1 MTQVTKIDQKERFV
15 ELRAKGVSYDD
26 IVKEIGVSKPT
37 LIKWG
42 RELEL
47 EISNLKAL
55 EWEALQ
61 EKHFVSKTKRVELYG
76 EELSRLNQEIG
87 NRDYSEMPLEKL
99 LELKLKY
106 ADKLKQEE
114 TEIRLKEKGTFED
127 SLASFDD
134 VIVEWM
140 G

>member
-1 MTQVTKIDQKERFV
+1 MTKVTKIDQKEQFV

-61 EKHFVSKTKRVELYG
+61 EKYFVSKVKRVELYG
-76 EELSRLNQEIG
+76 EELARLNDEIEK
-87 NRDYSEMPLEKL
+87 RDYSEIPLEKIL
-99 LELKLKY
+99 DLKLKY
-106 ADKLKQEE
+106 TDKLKMEE
-114 TEIRLKEKGTFED
+114 TEIQLKEKGTFD
-127 SLASFDD
+127 DTLSSFDE
-134 VIVEWM
+134 VIVEWKA
-140 G
+140 